1 MCCALCCIWWRTSRA
16 SGQALPTSLIGL
28 HAGAKPCCLLPLQ
41 HPEFLESLGPVVEEL
56 KAKVDAPYDA
66 KQLAQLLA
74 QFLQF
79 QEDALGIRVRF
90 CRAAWLPGHC
100 AAHEQCQAMIS
111 SCTRLPVVR
120 LLDDPLAVIQGCIVL
135 GLDGV
140 ATQAGMTVAAWPM
153 RCSRATSSCAH
164 KAACRAALLAV
175 ILCYTAAALERLAFS
190 AVMTAWLWHPAM
202 HGPGRTTILE
212 SWLSPDAAVAPMQP
226 LPAVHPVTIQALPQ
240 DPCRAA
246 A

>member
-1 MCCALCCIWWRTSRA
+1 MRSR
-16 SGQALPTSLIGL
+16 
-28 HAGAKPCCLLPLQ
+28 LLPLQ

-90 CRAAWLPGHC
+90 CKAAWLPGHC
-100 AAHEQCQAMIS
+100 AVHEQCQAMIS

-120 LLDDPLAVIQGCIVL
+120 LLVALLAVIQGCIVP

-140 ATQAGMTVAAWPM
+140 AIQAGMTVAAWPM
-153 RCSRATSSCAH
+153 RCTRATSGCAQQLH
-164 KAACRAALLAV
+164 KAACN
-175 ILCYTAAALERLAFS
+175 
-190 AVMTAWLWHPAM
+190 
-202 HGPGRTTILE
+202 
-212 SWLSPDAAVAPMQP
+212 AAV
-226 LPAVHPVTIQALPQ
+226 
-240 DPCRAA
+240 
-246 A
+246 